1 MNFKT
6 FDQEMLVKDYW
17 LTIEET
23 HNIRKG
29 RERRNVI
36 YRHAFF
42 TACRQLTQLSLKAI
56 GKVLNKDHATVLHAL
71 RVHESNYRFDNQYRD
86 IYTEIY
92 TCLDDII
99 SQSTEQVYEIVKN
112 RTLKIDPSSFDDR
125 MVQMYKSKFEQQEK
139 HYEEQLT
146 QLNRELA
153 SLKKHNKQLQ
163 ERNEKL
169 NSEALR
175 FKNLV

>member
-17 LTIEET
+17 ATIEET
-23 HNIRKG
+23 HNIRG
-29 RERRNVI
+29 NRERRNVM
-36 YRHAFF
+36 YRHGFF
-42 TACRQLTQLSLKAI
+42 TACRELTQLSLKSI
-56 GKVLNKDHATVLHAL
+56 GNILHKDHATVLHAI
-71 RVHESNYRFDNQYRD
+71 RTHESNYQFDNQYRD

-99 SQSTEQVYEIVKN
+99 SQSTEQVYEIIKK

-139 HYEEQLT
+139 HYEEKLK
-146 QLNRELA
+146 QLNRELNT
-153 SLKKHNKQLQ
+153 LKKHNARMQ
-163 ERNEKL
+163 ERNDEL
-169 NSEALR
+169 NAEGLR
-175 FKNLV
+175 LKNLL